1 MLFELA
7 GPNKSMTP
15 AKRYINGQAAVV
27 SYWLI
32 GLPGTLLL
40 VIALNWAYVELSSL
54 AYSYRHLFP
63 EELVTNFGKKAL
75 VAGLL
80 LILVPPYLA
89 FNYAVYVGTARAAQ
103 RTTGWTSN
111 FLWMGLGGHAS
122 ITILFL
128 LFTFSVW
135 FFR

>member
-1 MLFELA
+1 
-7 GPNKSMTP
+7 MTP

-27 SYWLI
+27 NYWLI

-54 AYSYRHLFP
+54 AYGYRHLFP

-122 ITILFL
+122 ITILVL
-128 LFTFSVW
+128 LFTFTVW
-135 FFR
+135 LSR

>member
-1 MLFELA
+1 
-7 GPNKSMTP
+7 MTP

-40 VIALNWAYVELSSL
+40 VIVLNWAYVELSSL

-63 EELVTNFGKKAL
+63 EELVTNIGKNAL

-135 FFR
+135 LFR

>member
-1 MLFELA
+1 
-7 GPNKSMTP
+7 MTP

-63 EELVTNFGKKAL
+63 EELVTNFGKNAL

-128 LFTFSVW
+128 LFTFSVGL
-135 FFR
+135 FR

>member
-1 MLFELA
+1 M
-7 GPNKSMTP
+7 KSISKFSQGSSKP
-15 AKRYINGQAAVV
+15 LI
-27 SYWLI
+27 YWII
-32 GLPGTLLL
+32 GLPGTIFLF
-40 VIALNWAYVELSSL
+40 IALNWAYMELSSL

-63 EELVTNFGKKAL
+63 EELVTNFGKNAL

-135 FFR
+135 LSR

>member
-1 MLFELA
+1 MINLL
-7 GPNKSMTP
+7 GKLSGIIC
-15 AKRYINGQAAVV
+15 RYYQGGCKPLI
-27 SYWLI
+27 YWLI

-40 VIALNWAYVELSSL
+40 FILLNWAYAELSSL
-54 AYSYRHLFP
+54 AYSYRHLFS

-80 LILVPPYLA
+80 LILIPPYLA

-122 ITILFL
+122 ITIVFL

-135 FFR
+135 LFR

>member
-1 MLFELA
+1 MKFCQNYWGGEAKPLA
-7 GPNKSMTP
+7 
-15 AKRYINGQAAVV
+15 
-27 SYWLI
+27 YWLV
-32 GLPGTLLL
+32 GLPGSLLFFSC
-40 VIALNWAYVELSSL
+40 LNWAYVELSSL

-63 EELVTNFGKKAL
+63 EELVTNFGKNAL

-128 LFTFSVW
+128 LFTFGVW
-135 FFR
+135 LFR

>member
-1 MLFELA
+1 MELK
-7 GPNKSMTP
+7 NSMKGIFAFVEGKHSP
-15 AKRYINGQAAVV
+15 FW
-27 SYWLI
+27 YWLI
-32 GLPGTLLL
+32 GLPGTVLLFIL
-40 VIALNWAYVELSSL
+40 LNWAYVELSSL

-128 LFTFSVW
+128 LFTVSVSL
-135 FFR
+135 FR

>member
-1 MLFELA
+1 MQIARQFI
-7 GPNKSMTP
+7 T
-15 AKRYINGQAAVV
+15 GQLGSI
-27 SYWLI
+27 SYWLV
-32 GLPGTLLL
+32 GLPGTVLLFIL
-40 VIALNWAYVELSSL
+40 LNWAYVELSSL

-63 EELVTNFGKKAL
+63 EELVTNFGKNAL

-80 LILVPPYLA
+80 LILVPPYIA

-122 ITILFL
+122 ITISVL
-128 LFTFSVW
+128 LFIFSVW
-135 FFR
+135 LTR

>member
-1 MLFELA
+1 MFR
-7 GPNKSMTP
+7 K
-15 AKRYINGQAAVV
+15 YINGQLGPLP
-27 SYWLI
+27 YWLI

-40 VIALNWAYVELSSL
+40 FILLNLAYVELSSL

-63 EELVTNFGKKAL
+63 EELVTNFGKNAL
-75 VAGLL
+75 IAGLL

-135 FFR
+135 LFR

>member
-1 MLFELA
+1 MQIARQFI
-7 GPNKSMTP
+7 T
-15 AKRYINGQAAVV
+15 GQLGSI
-27 SYWLI
+27 SYWLV
-32 GLPGTLLL
+32 GLPGTVLLFIL
-40 VIALNWAYVELSSL
+40 LNWAYVELSSL

-63 EELVTNFGKKAL
+63 EELVTNFGKNAL

-80 LILVPPYLA
+80 LILVPPYIA

-135 FFR
+135 LFR

>member
-1 MLFELA
+1 
-7 GPNKSMTP
+7 MTP

-40 VIALNWAYVELSSL
+40 VIVLNWAYVELSSL
-54 AYSYRHLFP
+54 AYSHRHLFP
-63 EELVTNFGKKAL
+63 EELVTNFGKNAL

-103 RTTGWTSN
+103 RTSGWTSN

-128 LFTFSVW
+128 LFIFGVW
-135 FFR
+135 LFR

>member
-1 MLFELA
+1 
-7 GPNKSMTP
+7 MTP

-103 RTTGWTSN
+103 RTTGWISN

-122 ITILFL
+122 ITISVFL
-128 LFTFSVW
+128 LILSAWLFD
-135 FFR
+135 

>member
-1 MLFELA
+1 MRSFLRTSLKDYLT
-7 GPNKSMTP
+7 GS
-15 AKRYINGQAAVV
+15 AKPTT
-27 SYWLI
+27 YWLV
-32 GLPGTLLL
+32 GLPGTVVLF
-40 VIALNWAYVELSSL
+40 IALNWVYMKLSSV
-54 AYSYRHLFP
+54 AYSIRHIFP
-63 EELVTNFGKKAL
+63 EELVTDLEKHAL
-75 VAGLL
+75 LAGLL
-80 LILVPPYLA
+80 LILVPPYLV

-103 RTTGWTSN
+103 QTTGWTSN

>member
-1 MLFELA
+1 MTKVLA
-7 GPNKSMTP
+7 RNIRS
-15 AKRYINGQAAVV
+15 YLNGDCLPLV
-27 SYWLI
+27 YWTV
-32 GLPGTLLL
+32 GLPGTVFLFI
-40 VIALNWAYVELSSL
+40 VLNWAYVELSSL
-54 AYSYRHLFP
+54 AYSYRHLFS
-63 EELVTNFGKKAL
+63 EELVTDFGKKTL

-135 FFR
+135 LFR

>member
-1 MLFELA
+1 
-7 GPNKSMTP
+7 MTP

-135 FFR
+135 LFR

>member
-1 MLFELA
+1 MLSKLVRTYTTMKLA
-7 GPNKSMTP
+7 EHYMK
-15 AKRYINGQAAVV
+15 GQAPVA

-32 GLPGTLLL
+32 GLPGTVLL
-40 VIALNWAYVELSSL
+40 VILLNWSYAELSSL
-54 AYSYRHLFP
+54 AYDYRHLFP

-89 FNYAVYVGTARAAQ
+89 FNYAVYIGTARAAQ

-128 LFTFSVW
+128 LFTFSLW
-135 FFR
+135 LFR